1 MKKQSASEGKGLKH
15 LDLSPAQYN
24 SRMHLYG
31 RVSTLLALAAL
42 LMVPTSFCL
51 YLGVWPKASGI
62 FAGLAKVAP
71 LFYSTAIVEMVA
83 YTPLLGTGGMYLSFV
98 TGNISNLKLPCALA
112 AMDGAKVKPNSEEGE
127 VITTISIAVSS
138 IVTTV
143 IIAVCVLLFKPFLPY
158 LTRDD
163 SVFAPAFR
171 QVIPALFGAL
181 GATYFAKNWKI
192 SVLPIAALVIL
203 LVFSGG
209 IPAGTLVPIG
219 VVLSIAWA
227 LLLWK
232 LKKL

>member
-71 LFYSTAIVEMVA
+71 LFYATAIVEMVA

-127 VITTISIAVSS
+127 VITTISIAV
-138 IVTTV
+138 
-143 IIAVCVLLFKPFLPY
+143 CVLRFKPFLPY

>member
-1 MKKQSASEGKGLKH
+1 MAKNENKRKASPLEN
-15 LDLSPAQYN
+15 DAAVYN
-24 SRMHLYG
+24 NKMHLYG
-31 RVSTLLALAAL
+31 RVWTLLALAAL
-42 LMVPTSFCL
+42 LSVPALFCV
-51 YLGVWPKASGI
+51 YLGVWPQASGV
-62 FAGLAKVAP
+62 FKGLAKVAP
-71 LFYSTAIVEMVA
+71 LFYATAIVEIIA

-127 VITTISIAVSS
+127 VVTTISIAVSS

-143 IIAVCVLLFKPFLPY
+143 IIAVCVLIFKPILPY

-171 QVIPALFGAL
+171 QVLPALFGAL

-192 SVLPIAALVIL
+192 SLLPVLALTLL

-209 IPAGTLVPIG
+209 IAAGTLVPVG
-219 VVLSIAWA
+219 VVIAILWA

-232 LKKL
+232 TGKL